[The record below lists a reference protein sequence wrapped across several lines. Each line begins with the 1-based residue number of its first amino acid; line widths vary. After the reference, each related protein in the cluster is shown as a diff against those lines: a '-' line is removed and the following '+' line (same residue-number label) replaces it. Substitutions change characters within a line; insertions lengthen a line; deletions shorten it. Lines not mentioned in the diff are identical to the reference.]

1 MEELAITAQL
11 VAAVAPNKV
20 SGRRTVSQNLEL
32 FGTVHRLLDQLKT
45 LQTGSYNWAAVCDQT
60 DSRTTLDSRDEAVAV
75 DAFTEWLAENKIAM
89 DGICIKRPPGN
100 KDVGLGVFATHQ
112 IKKGDSLAKV
122 PLRMIIT
129 NDTSSSPALDK
140 VAKTDVLFRSDPSVS
155 LVVRLLQEYLEPT
168 SFWQPY
174 FGILPRKFTL
184 PVLGSVTELT
194 EYSETS
200 IIDEVVHDLIA
211 LVRQYLYLQH
221 MFKAMA
227 DPFIKLKDF
236 TFVTFSWARAIVS
249 TRQNEICYTNDQT
262 DSLNRFLGLI
272 PLFDMFNHA
281 PCEPSTTFDAKEHYS
296 ETTAACQVDPGE
308 QIFINYGNRSNQEL
322 FIYSGFVDPSNTK
335 YDRIRVLVSLAQSD
349 PVFAKREKLL
359 EMFNMSSEARL
370 DLAGPPVIE
379 KSAKLIR
386 YLQVLTMDAAQLEF
400 ILNST
405 DPVACML
412 SSDLNNSPSKIKALE
427 WIRLRCL
434 ILKRGLEK
442 HVATDQVALEAEKAG
457 TPAKL
462 RLAEYAHLTGI
473 EIDIS
478 SLLQE

>member
-281 PCEPSTTFDAKEHYS
+281 P
-296 ETTAACQVDPGE
+296 
-308 QIFINYGNRSNQEL
+308 
-322 FIYSGFVDPSNTK
+322 
-335 YDRIRVLVSLAQSD
+335 
-349 PVFAKREKLL
+349 
-359 EMFNMSSEARL
+359 EARL